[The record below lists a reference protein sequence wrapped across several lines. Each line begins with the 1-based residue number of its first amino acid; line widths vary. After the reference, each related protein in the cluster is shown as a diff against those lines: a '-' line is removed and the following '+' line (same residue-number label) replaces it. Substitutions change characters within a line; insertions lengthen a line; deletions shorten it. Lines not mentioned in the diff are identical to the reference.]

1 MPEPQKAAA
10 TRAPAGDAV
19 RTRRILVTDDGDS
32 VRDMIRIFLER
43 EGFEVCGEAADGVEA
58 IEQAKKLKPDLIV
71 LDLVMPRMNGV
82 EAASVLKGAMP
93 GGPIVL
99 FSMHQEAL
107 GNALTTAVGVSAVLS
122 KPDGLSR
129 LAECVQGL
137 L

>member
-1 MPEPQKAAA
+1 MPKCILIA
-10 TRAPAGDAV
+10 DDNDFV
-19 RTRRILVTDDGDS
+19 RTV
-32 VRDMIRIFLER
+32 IRFFLESHQ
-43 EGFEVCGEAADGVEA
+43 GFEVCGEATDGVDA
-58 IEQAKKLKPDLIV
+58 IEKAKKLKPDLIV

-93 GGPIVL
+93 GVPIVL
-99 FSMHQEAL
+99 FTMHQEAL

-137 L
+137 LS